1 MATWPI
7 TDNSNLL
14 HDLKNDHHHNLI
26 TITHDLQDC
35 IDDSEFNI
43 LPFQSHFQQSS
54 TTLSENDGSN
64 QIDTVADDKK
74 YNPNTND
81 QQKQT
86 IQYELMYVFNHSFT
100 YLAF

>member
-7 TDNSNLL
+7 TDNTSLL

-35 IDDSEFNI
+35 LDDSEFNI

-54 TTLSENDGSN
+54 TTLSSENDGSN
-64 QIDTVADDKK
+64 QIDTAANHDKK
-74 YNPNTND
+74 YNQNTND

-86 IQYELMYVFNHSFT
+86 IQYELMYVFIF
-100 YLAF
+100 YFLI